1 LVALVIKLKTVI
13 VKGGIGVNCRFET
26 LALIWI
32 KVFGNFTISYLK
44 ISSSSWKTAKKS
56 YKGALRS
63 KTLPS
68 DVKCIFEIAF
78 NYKIVPIQVAERF

>member
-1 LVALVIKLKTVI
+1 VKVA
-13 VKGGIGVNCRFET
+13 IGVNWRFEI

-56 YKGALRS
+56 YKGAL
-63 KTLPS
+63 KL
-68 DVKCIFEIAF
+68 E
-78 NYKIVPIQVAERF
+78 VPKMPKMS